1 MNLINMSEG
10 AFLAIHSLAIIVR
23 NQPVRMRVKE
33 LAEDLKASVATLAKV
48 FQKLSKAGLVN
59 SVRGPAGGF
68 ELNKAAEE
76 ITFLQIYEVFEG
88 VVKQNECPLGKDE
101 CAFKSCIFD
110 DELNIISSE
119 IYEALK
125 NRKLSDIC

>member
-10 AFLAIHSLAIIVR
+10 TFLAIHSLAILVR
-23 NQPVRMRVKE
+23 KQPVRMRVKE
-33 LAEDLKASVATLAKV
+33 LAEELKASVATLAKV

-76 ITFLQIYEVFEG
+76 ITFLQIYEIFEG

-101 CAFKSCIFD
+101 CVFNRCVFD
-110 DELNIISSE
+110 DELDVISAE
-119 IYEALK
+119 IYETLK
-125 NRKLSDIC
+125 NKKLSDVI